1 MKPPAPETD
10 IVSVVIP
17 TYNEEAAIAEV
28 IEEVVAAM
36 ETAALPYEI
45 IVVDDASRDKTAR
58 IVEHLFERFPRLR
71 LLSHPVNKGG
81 GAARKTGIRA
91 AQGERIAI
99 LDGDGTY
106 PAHSI
111 PELVALLESFD
122 QVVGARTS
130 EQGTLRVLRTFA
142 KTFIRVLAS
151 HLMEVKI
158 PDLNSGMRALKK
170 SVALKFFHL
179 LPPGHS
185 WVSTI
190 TLAFLANEYTV
201 KFVPIEYY
209 PRKGVSSF
217 HPIRDTYAYLGL
229 VIRATMYFRP
239 LKVFMPLSF
248 FILFVGLLSSSYNLF
263 VRGGGL
269 QQSDIIIILASV
281 VLGALGLLA
290 DVIVTTG
297 RVR

>member
-1 MKPPAPETD
+1 MKEKQPSLSCFFPCYNDAGTIGDLVADADGMAQDYTD
-10 IVSVVIP
+10 D
-17 TYNEEAAIAEV
+17 
-28 IEEVVAAM
+28 
-36 ETAALPYEI
+36 YEI

-158 PDLNSGMRALKK
+158 GFPER
-170 SVALKFFHL
+170 
-179 LPPGHS
+179 
-185 WVSTI
+185 
-190 TLAFLANEYTV
+190 
-201 KFVPIEYY
+201 
-209 PRKGVSSF
+209 
-217 HPIRDTYAYLGL
+217 
-229 VIRATMYFRP
+229 
-239 LKVFMPLSF
+239 
-248 FILFVGLLSSSYNLF
+248 
-263 VRGGGL
+263 
-269 QQSDIIIILASV
+269 
-281 VLGALGLLA
+281 
-290 DVIVTTG
+290 
-297 RVR
+297 